1 MTYLEKKLTG
11 MLFWQTH
18 FPSDESASACKELL
32 TQLEQAQVGG
42 GMFPEPPPPIAP
54 CPSPNPNN

>member
-11 MLFWQTH
+11 LLFWQTH

-42 GMFPEPPPPIAP
+42 GVEP
-54 CPSPNPNN
+54 SQGGGH